1 MSDAGNIKRVI
12 VISVVVMAVAVGFWM
27 VRWLMVP
34 ADVASPE
41 NVKKQWAAIY
51 QHLEAL
57 DTTAQQICSAERAV
71 ATATEA
77 NQAEEA
83 TQRRSQL
90 MAYEQNYARI
100 QGEYNA
106 KLRNAFEAK
115 HVKPDDVPDKAPALA
130 EVKARVC
137 GP

>member
-1 MSDAGNIKRVI
+1 MTTRKI
-12 VISVVVMAVAVGFWM
+12 VVASLLVVVAAVGLWV

-41 NVKKQWAAIY
+41 NVKKQWASIY

-57 DTTAQQICSAERAV
+57 DATAQQICSAERAV
-71 ATATEA
+71 ASA
-77 NQAEEA
+77 NSASQAEEA

-115 HVKPDDVPDKAPALA
+115 HVKPSDVPDKAPALA
-130 EVKARVC
+130 DVKTRVC
-137 GP
+137 AP